1 MQPFVE
7 SNSLLDDP
15 PGLRRRMR
23 HDGYLFLRGIL
34 PQDEVLDLRRQF
46 LEICAEA
53 GWTRSGE
60 DSLEAIAARDPVY
73 DDDDDD
79 EYLDVYARVQALEA
93 FHRLKLDR
101 NLIRIME
108 DLFQERVV
116 PFPRTIARISFPDTA
131 EHITQP
137 HQDWIFVGG
146 STETISCW
154 IPLGDV
160 PEAVGGLKVLAGSH
174 KAGFLEPRPA
184 GGSGGRTVDVDPTL
198 EWHHSGFRCGD
209 ILLFKMFTVH
219 AAAANRTPD
228 KIRLSID
235 VRYTGTSH
243 AIGERW
249 LRADPPDVGEP
260 FTWDTLDKEWRDSPV
275 ARYWERGY
283 DLKIVR
289 HDWFWENDGTS

>member
-7 SNSLLDDP
+7 SNNLLDDP
-15 PGLRRRMR
+15 PAMRKRLR
-23 HDGYLFLRGIL
+23 HDGYLFLREIL
-34 PQDEVLDLRRQF
+34 PKNEILDLRRQF

-60 DSLEAIAARDPVY
+60 DPLEAIADRDPVY
-73 DDDDDD
+73 EDDD

-116 PFPRTIARISFPDTA
+116 PFPRTIARISFPTTA

-160 PEAVGGLKVLAGSH
+160 PEAVGGLKILAQSH
-174 KAGFLEPRPA
+174 KAGFLKPRLA
-184 GGSGGRTVDVDPTL
+184 GGPGERIVDVDPRL
-198 EWHHSGFRCGD
+198 EWHYSSFRCGD

-228 KIRLSID
+228 TMRLSID
-235 VRYTGTSH
+235 VRYTGESH
-243 AIGERW
+243 TIGERW
-249 LRADPPDVGEP
+249 LRPDFVKVGEP
-260 FTWDTLDKEWRDSPV
+260 FTWDTLEKEWSDSPV

-283 DLKIVR
+283 NIKTVR
-289 HDWFWENDGTS
+289 HDRFWENGGTS